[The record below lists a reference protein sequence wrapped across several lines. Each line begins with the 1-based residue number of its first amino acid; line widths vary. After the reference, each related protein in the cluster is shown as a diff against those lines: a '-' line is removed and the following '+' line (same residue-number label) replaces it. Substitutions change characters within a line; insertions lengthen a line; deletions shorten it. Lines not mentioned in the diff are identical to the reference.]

1 LRSNE
6 AKEKEISP
14 KHIIFSVLY
23 AGTTVKSCSTVPINF
38 PVYWGALSRLG
49 KRGLGAGAFIAGL
62 SHSGLLFY
70 M

>member
-1 LRSNE
+1 M
-6 AKEKEISP
+6 SP

-23 AGTTVKSCSTVPINF
+23 AGPTVKNCRTVPINV
-38 PVYWGALSRLG
+38 PVYWVALSRLG
-49 KRGLGAGAFIAGL
+49 KRGLGAKMFIAGL